1 MMINDDMK
9 MKLNILVL
17 LVLVLVLHSIIIKYH
32 GKNDQSLRN
41 LTLNLEII

>member
-9 MKLNILVL
+9 MKLNILVP

-32 GKNDQSLRN
+32 ERMINLYVILR
-41 LTLNLEII
+41 